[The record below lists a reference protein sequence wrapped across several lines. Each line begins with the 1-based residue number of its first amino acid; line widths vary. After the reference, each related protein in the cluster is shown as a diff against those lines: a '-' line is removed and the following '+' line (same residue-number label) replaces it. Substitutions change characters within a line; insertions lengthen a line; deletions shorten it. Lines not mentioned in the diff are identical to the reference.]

1 MKQQQGQTFRELFE
15 SVAIEEGLTI
25 GRLERRCG
33 LSPGYVHSLFSGR
46 YTAQPRTVHR
56 IAKGL
61 RVEPQVVA
69 AALAASREEAE
80 DDA

>member
-1 MKQQQGQTFRELFE
+1 MTHDMTFRELFE
-15 SVAIEEGLTI
+15 AVAIQEGLTI

-33 LSPGYVHSLFSGR
+33 LSAGYAHKLCAGR
-46 YTAQPRTVHR
+46 YSPQPRTVYR

-69 AALAASREEAE
+69 AALAATREEVE
-80 DDA
+80 DA